1 MDKYLVELTNLMN
14 DSLSGKVAL
23 FSNEETTKYTDQAI
37 REAFFEI
44 LGEDKLTW
52 QGWRNHKNEIFT
64 VIENVLTTNLPL
76 AWENSPFYD
85 QFVEVRNGAL
95 GDLNEYVIDQD
106 GVLVAAR
113 FSGNHW
119 DVERQKIQGK
129 RSFSVPTEWI
139 FIHVYNDLER
149 FLNGSIT
156 LPEMMRQLQIGFQ
169 NEIDARIYTSFN
181 GIGTY
186 LPEAFKE
193 TGAYVRETMMDLIQR
208 VQLASQSNVIL
219 AGTRTALTAIA
230 EGIDSN
236 WISSAQKEE
245 LATNGALL
253 NLTGLGVTSM
263 VIPQVFV
270 RGSYDFKVDNKS
282 IFVIPDNQRPVKLF
296 FEGNTRALDY
306 NENQTHDQTV
316 GSIVET
322 KLGSAVIMPNLFG
335 KYTVE

>member
-1 MDKYLVELTNLMN
+1 MSYLTELTTLMN
-14 DSLSGKVAL
+14 DSLSNKVAV
-23 FSNEETTKYTDQAI
+23 FANEDAAKYTDQAI

-44 LGEDKLTW
+44 LGDDKLTW

-64 VIENVLTTNLPL
+64 VIENVLTTNLPK

-85 QFVEVRNGAL
+85 QFVEVKNGAL
-95 GDLNEYVIDQD
+95 GDTNEYVIDQD
-106 GVLVAAR
+106 GILVASR

-119 DVERQKIQGK
+119 DVDRQKLQGK

-139 FIHVYNDLER
+139 YIHVYDELER
-149 FLNGSIT
+149 FLNGATS
-156 LPEMMRQLQIGFQ
+156 LPEMMTKLQNGFQ

-208 VQLASQSNVIL
+208 VQIASQSNVIL
-219 AGTRTALTAIA
+219 AGTKTALAAIA
-230 EGIDSN
+230 EGIDSK
-236 WISSAQKEE
+236 WISNAQQEE
-245 LATNGALL
+245 MATKGALL
-253 NLTGLGVTSM
+253 NLTGLGVTAM
-263 VIPQVFV
+263 EIPQVFV
-270 RGSYDFKVDNKS
+270 RGTYDFKIDNTS
-282 IFVIPDNQRPVKLF
+282 IYVLPNNTRPIKLF
-296 FEGNTRALDY
+296 YEGNTRALDY

-316 GSIVET
+316 GTIAET
-322 KLGSAVIMPNLFG
+322 KLGTAVIMPNLFG